1 MSNCPCGSGRTLDQC
16 CGPYLEGAAKAP
28 TPEALMRS
36 RYSAFVTANV
46 DHLERTLLPET
57 RGDFNRDET
66 ESWAKSSEWTGLEVR
81 STSGGHDGDD

>member
-16 CGPYLEGAAKAP
+16 CGPYLDGTAKAP

-36 RYSAFVTANV
+36 RYSAFVTVNV

-57 RGDFNRDET
+57 RGDFNR
-66 ESWAKSSEWTGLEVR
+66 
-81 STSGGHDGDD
+81 